1 MKTDRQLMLKIVAGA
16 VAGLWLLDFV
26 VIEPLARSWHDQS
39 DRLDALSVKVQ
50 RGKGLLQREDAI
62 RTQWAQMVRANL
74 PEEVA
79 AAESRAAKAVAQW
92 EGESRI
98 AFTGLTQQWQSHEEG
113 HKTLEMRLTA
123 DGNQVTIGRFIYE
136 LETDTAPVS
145 LEEIEISSRDA
156 HGAELMLTARFS
168 FLQLPDTGGQSK

>member
-1 MKTDRQLMLKIVAGA
+1 MKIERQRLLTILAAAG
-16 VAGLWLLDFV
+16 AGLWLLDLV

-39 DRLDALSVKVQ
+39 DRIDALSVKVQ
-50 RGKGLLQREDAI
+50 RGKGLLGREDAI

-79 AAESRAAKAVAQW
+79 AAESRAARAVAHW

-98 AFTGLTQQWQSHEEG
+98 AFTGLTQQWQNHEEG
-113 HKTLEMRLTA
+113 YKTLEMRLTA
-123 DGNQVTIGRFIYE
+123 DGNQATIGRFIYE

-145 LEEIEISSRDA
+145 LEEVEISTHDT
-156 HGAELMLTARFS
+156 HGTQLMLTARFS
-168 FLQLPDTGGQSK
+168 FLQLPGTGGKTK